1 MNRNEF
7 FNYVIENVRIYLP
20 PTFDGAQIS
29 VAEIE
34 KENGRRISVLL
45 IRRQEDTSISRI
57 SLEEGYGDYIEGDS
71 LDKCVERIADLRMQC
86 DNLKCL
92 SDLGYV
98 KDYEKIKDKLTIKLC
113 DPELNQ
119 RWLEDKVYTIHGD
132 FAAVYY
138 VVICED
144 EEGSF
149 NMPVSKPLMEEWKVT
164 LKQIH
169 EDALLSEKEKQP
181 VLFSLE
187 DYVRSMLSGSRV
199 FQNLLDEEAEYD
211 FEMMKMPVLVLTNS
225 RIKNGASMIIQ
236 GDIMKRVGEI
246 IGSDFYVL
254 PSSIHEVLFVPD
266 IGIADLEKLSLMVK
280 EINETKVEVYD
291 RLSNK
296 VQYYDRAKGKLENA
310 EKRNQM
316 KSGVISNRG
325 IDLK

>member
-7 FNYVIENVRIYLP
+7 FNYVVENVRIYLP
-20 PTFDGAQIS
+20 PTFEGAQIS

-45 IRRQEDTSISRI
+45 IRRQEDTSIPRI
-57 SLEEGYGDYIEGDS
+57 SLEESYGAYMEGDS

-86 DNLKCL
+86 DNLEFL

-119 RWLEDKVYTIHGD
+119 RWLEDKVYTLHGD

-138 VVICED
+138 VVIREG
-144 EEGSF
+144 EEESF
-149 NMPVSKPLMEEWKVT
+149 NMPVSKTLLEEWKVT

-169 EDALLSEKEKQP
+169 EDALLSDKEKQP

-199 FQNLLDEEAEYD
+199 FQNLLDEETECD
-211 FEMMKMPVLVLTNS
+211 FEMVKMPVLGLTNS

-236 GDIMKRVGEI
+236 KDIMKRVGEI

-266 IGIADLEKLSLMVK
+266 IGIADLEGLSLMVK
-280 EINETKVEVYD
+280 EINETKVELCD
-291 RLSNK
+291 KLSNK
-296 VQYYDRAKGKLENA
+296 VQYYERAKGKLENA
-310 EKRNQM
+310 ERRNQM
-316 KSGVISNRG
+316 KSSVISNQK
-325 IDLK
+325 D